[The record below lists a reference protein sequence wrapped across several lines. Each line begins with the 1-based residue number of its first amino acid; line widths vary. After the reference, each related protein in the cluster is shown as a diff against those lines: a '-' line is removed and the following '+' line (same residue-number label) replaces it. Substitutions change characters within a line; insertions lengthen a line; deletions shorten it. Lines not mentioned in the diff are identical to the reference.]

1 MVKVQFGDVLAE
13 IENQAWQCEDETLCS
28 ALISMLP
35 MYGVSPSDPHP
46 DLTVA
51 QEAASILGGVV
62 IDEGEPPESLP
73 GVVY

>member
-1 MVKVQFGDVLAE
+1 MVKVQFGDVFAE
-13 IENQAWQCEDETLCS
+13 IENQTWQCEDETLCT
-28 ALISMLP
+28 ALTSMLP

-51 QEAASILGGVV
+51 QDAAHTLGGMVV
-62 IDEGEPPESLP
+62 DEGEPPDYLS